1 MTKFDYDLFVIGGGS
16 GGVRASR
23 MAAMAGAR
31 VALAEEYRLGG
42 TCVIRGCIPKKLL
55 VYASQFSENV
65 VDSKGYGWDF
75 GDSKF
80 DWPTLIANKDKEIDR
95 LEGLYT
101 KNVVATGVTILQDR
115 AVFEDPHTLRLLNS
129 GKTVT
134 AEKILIA
141 TGNRPTREMGTS
153 HVVPGGD
160 LCITSDE
167 AFHLKELPKRILI
180 AGGGYIAL
188 EFAHIFHG
196 LGSHV
201 SLVYRGDK
209 PLRGFDHDLRE
220 AICTSM
226 HTRGLEVLLG
236 CEFTKVEKRGA
247 TLHAET
253 NKGAVIECDQILL
266 AIGRMPNT
274 AALHVGKAGVELGKK
289 GEVKVDAY
297 SATSAPHI
305 YAVGD
310 VTDRVQLTPVAIHE
324 AMCFVET
331 AFKDNPTKPDH
342 SHAASAVF
350 TTPEIG
356 SVGLSEEKALL
367 KGHSIDVYKSQFRPL
382 LHTLGGR
389 EVRTLM
395 KLVVDAKTDKV
406 LGCHIFGDHGAEIIQ
421 AVAIAVKMGATKRDF
436 DDTMALHPTAA
447 EELVTMRDQRPI
459 PVRRRRGLR
468 RQASGP
474 IRSRAAHAANSS
486 AASAA
491 SHRLS
496 SPR

>member
-16 GGVRASR
+16 GGVRAAR
-23 MAAMAGAR
+23 MAALAGAR
-31 VALAEEYRLGG
+31 VALAEEYRMGG
-42 TCVIRGCIPKKLL
+42 TCVIRGCVPKKLF

-65 VDSKGYGWDF
+65 MDAKGYGWDF
-75 GDSKF
+75 GDARF
-80 DWPTLIANKDKEIDR
+80 DWPTLIANKDKEIAR

-101 KNVVATGVTILQDR
+101 KNVLAAGVTIIQDR
-115 AVFEDPHTLRLLNS
+115 AVFEDPHTLRLLNAD
-129 GKTVT
+129 KTVT
-134 AEKILIA
+134 ADKILIA

-153 HVVPGGD
+153 HVIPGGE

-167 AFHLKELPKRILI
+167 AFHLDTLPKRILI

-209 PLRGFDHDLRE
+209 PLRGFDNDLRD
-220 AICTSM
+220 ALVTSM
-226 HTRGLEVLLG
+226 QTRGLEILLG
-236 CEFTKVEKRGA
+236 CEFAKVEKRGSS
-247 TLHAET
+247 LHAET
-253 NKGAVIECDQILL
+253 NKGAVIECDQIML

-274 AALHVGKAGVELGKK
+274 MALHVEKAGVELGKK
-289 GEVKVDAY
+289 GEVKVDEY
-297 SATSAPHI
+297 SRTSAPNI
-305 YAVGD
+305 YAIGD

-331 AFKDNPTKPDH
+331 AFKNNPTRPDYGH
-342 SHAASAVF
+342 VPSAVF

-356 SVGLSEEKALL
+356 TVGLSEEKALL
-367 KGHSIDVYKSQFRPL
+367 MGHSIDVYKSSFRPL

-389 EVRTLM
+389 EVRTMM
-395 KLVVDAKTDKV
+395 KLVVDTGTDKI

-436 DDTMALHPTAA
+436 DSTMALHPTAA
-447 EELVTMRDQRPI
+447 EELVTMRTK
-459 PVRRRRGLR
+459 
-468 RQASGP
+468 SY
-474 IRSRAAHAANSS
+474 SK
-486 AASAA
+486 
-491 SHRLS
+491 
-496 SPR
+496 SPA